1 MLDKL
6 KNISK
11 RYDAINE
18 KLSDPAIFSDKQ
30 EFAALMRE
38 RKGLEPVVEKYGEY
52 KTALDEMDEA
62 KELLSSH
69 PDEELKE
76 MAEAQLEE
84 AKEAKTRLEEE
95 IKILLL
101 PRDPNDDRSV
111 IMEIRSGAGGEEAA
125 LFAHSL
131 YRMYTMYAESKGF
144 KTEVL
149 SVNETELGGIKEIE
163 FSVEGDGAF
172 SRLKFESG
180 VHRVQRVPET
190 ESQGRIQTSTAT
202 VAVLPEV
209 EDVDVEIN
217 QNDLIIETHRSG
229 GAGGQHVNKTESAI
243 RITHIPTGVIVA
255 CQNERSQHQN
265 REVAMKML
273 KSKLVKIKEREHLK
287 RIEDIKGEQQQIGW
301 GSQIRSYVF
310 MPYTLVKDHRT
321 NCESGNINAVM
332 DGDLDPFINAYLKA
346 ASQGEI

>member
-1 MLDKL
+1 MEENEIITPTPAEQDTG
-6 KNISK
+6 K
-11 RYDAINE
+11 RDY
-18 KLSDPAIFSDKQ
+18 KQ
-30 EFAALMRE
+30 ELLDL
-38 RKGLEPVVEKYGEY
+38 LEQN
-52 KTALDEMDEA
+52 L
-62 KELLSSH
+62 

-76 MAEAQLEE
+76 MAEAQFEE

-229 GAGGQHVNKTESAI
+229 GAGGQHVNKTESAV
-243 RITHIPTGVIVA
+243 RITHIPTGIIVA
-255 CQNERSQHQN
+255 CQNERSQIQN
-265 REVAMKML
+265 REVCMRML
-273 KSKLVKIKEREHLK
+273 KSKLIEKRE
-287 RIEDIKGEQQQIGW
+287 EEQMAEANSIKGDLKKIEW

-310 MPYTLVKDHRT
+310 CPYTMVKDHRT
-321 NCESGNINAVM
+321 NYETGNIQSVM
-332 DGDLDPFINAYLKA
+332 DGDIEPFIVEYLKRL
-346 ASQGEI
+346 